1 MLYAN
6 DTIKIK
12 HCLKVLEN
20 YDFQKTWK
28 KLSDIR
34 GITWINNPKNKKTLP
49 RLSIFQTP
57 DNVWHITAEVS
68 LPRLLFGHNARLPN
82 EHETFEGLKIIG
94 EYVEEKSGLPFNPFS
109 ATVSRVD
116 FTLDIQLTEPEVIE
130 LIRKLSAQKLRRL
143 RKIFFDDETI
153 CFETKNKEKIIR
165 IYGKFL
171 EVLSRKNSTL
181 EEKECAKGKLRIECS
196 LQGYQLKALIKRLAL
211 PDNSVLSVLNADVS
225 NKVISEILESLN
237 FEEIRTN
244 EKTIF
249 AKLSEVFSPK
259 RAEQLFGFL
268 GLVNH
273 YGLNF
278 YKDKSLNY
286 SESTYKRKVA
296 LCQKAKVWKHIISF
310 E

>member
-6 DTIKIK
+6 DTIRIK
-12 HCLKVLEN
+12 HYRKVLEN
-20 YDFQKTWK
+20 YDFQKTWI

-34 GITWINNPKNKKTLP
+34 GITWINNPRNNEPLP

-82 EHETFEGLKIIG
+82 EHQVFEGLKIIG
-94 EYVEEKSGLPFNPFS
+94 EYVEEKSGLSFDPFS
-109 ATVSRVD
+109 AIVSRVD
-116 FTLDIQLTEPEVIE
+116 FTVDIQLTEPEVIE
-130 LIRKLSAQKLRRL
+130 LIRKLSFQILPRMEKNLRNDKTL
-143 RKIFFDDETI
+143 YFSTI
-153 CFETKNKEKIIR
+153 NEEKITR
-165 IYGKFL
+165 IYGKFQ

-181 EEKECAKGKLRIECS
+181 EEKECAKGKFRIECS

-211 PDNSVLSVLNADVS
+211 PDNSAVSVLNADVS

-237 FEEIRTN
+237 FEETRTN